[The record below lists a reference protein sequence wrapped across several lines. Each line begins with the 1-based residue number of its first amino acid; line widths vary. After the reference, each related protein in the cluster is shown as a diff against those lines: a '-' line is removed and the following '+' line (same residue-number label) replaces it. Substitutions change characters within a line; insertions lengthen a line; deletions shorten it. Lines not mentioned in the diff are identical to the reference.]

1 MTKYNQSF
9 KQEVIAFFLQNGKNC
24 SLTRQQFQLKT
35 STLRRWISQYNY
47 NGINS
52 LAVLG
57 KKQKYSPEF
66 KLTVIQAVKK
76 GQFSAES
83 ACLHFGIANSGVIS
97 QWLQAFEKQG
107 INGLFPKPKG
117 RPAMKPK
124 YPKMPPPPK
133 TEEERLRYR
142 ILELEAENAYPKK
155 VAGTQPSK
163 NAEKVAV
170 MKMLRVNFSL
180 EILLHLTGLKRCSF
194 FYHLQ
199 LKIDKN
205 VAIRQEIVE
214 IYRKND
220 GNYGY
225 RRITLALRKMF
236 GAINHKRVQ
245 AIMQQLDLK
254 GKCKQRKYRSYK
266 GEVGKIAENLLRQD
280 FHTNA
285 PNEKLVTDI
294 TEFKCAEGKLYLSPI
309 KDLFNGEIIAYD
321 LARSP
326 NFEQIMR
333 MMKQAVAK
341 LPQGASLILHS
352 DQGWQY
358 QMAGYQ
364 AILKQNGI
372 VQSMSRKG
380 NCLDNSAMESFFGRL
395 KTECYFGKRFET
407 FEQLEQTIHKYIH
420 YYNHER
426 IQVRLKG
433 LSPVAY
439 RTQSLN

>member
-1 MTKYNQSF
+1 
-9 KQEVIAFFLQNGKNC
+9 
-24 SLTRQQFQLKT
+24 
-35 STLRRWISQYNY
+35 
-47 NGINS
+47 
-52 LAVLG
+52 
-57 KKQKYSPEF
+57 
-66 KLTVIQAVKK
+66 
-76 GQFSAES
+76 
-83 ACLHFGIANSGVIS
+83 
-97 QWLQAFEKQG
+97 
-107 INGLFPKPKG
+107 
-117 RPAMKPK
+117 
-124 YPKMPPPPK
+124 
-133 TEEERLRYR
+133 
-142 ILELEAENAYPKK
+142 
-155 VAGTQPSK
+155 
-163 NAEKVAV
+163 
-170 MKMLRVNFSL
+170 
-180 EILLHLTGLKRCSF
+180 
-194 FYHLQ
+194 
-199 LKIDKN
+199 
-205 VAIRQEIVE
+205 
-214 IYRKND
+214 
-220 GNYGY
+220 
-225 RRITLALRKMF
+225 
-236 GAINHKRVQ
+236 
-245 AIMQQLDLK
+245 MQQLDLK

-372 VQSMSRKG
+372 MQSMSRKG

-433 LSPVAY
+433 LSPVQY